1 MKQGYLWAYHSPPLN
16 LILYDFQPGR
26 SKTGPMGMLKD
37 FNGYLQTDGY
47 TVYEHDAIGG
57 RAGVTLMH
65 CMAHADIL
73 KKRWTQIKNV
83 PAIF

>member
-1 MKQGYLWAYHSPPLN
+1 
-16 LILYDFQPGR
+16 
-26 SKTGPMGMLKD
+26 MGMLKD